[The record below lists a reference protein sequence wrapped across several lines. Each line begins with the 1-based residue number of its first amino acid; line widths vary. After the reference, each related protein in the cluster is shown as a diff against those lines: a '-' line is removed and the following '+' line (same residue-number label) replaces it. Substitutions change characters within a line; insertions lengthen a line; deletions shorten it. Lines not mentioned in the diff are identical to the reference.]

1 MTISTENWQSLQVTE
16 KELEEIY
23 NYLLDTETP
32 IDKYQITKILIAKA
46 VINFEKQLATEAASA
61 GKQYLPEKSFTT
73 GEELVFPALQNS
85 KGKVI
90 NVRAGNNPSYPDLQ
104 VIDVEFS
111 PKVIKSFASNHQ
123 DHKLNNPLPQHANEL
138 LNPDYVMEKFG
149 LALSAK
155 VAEACSQT
163 EDLVCFANH
172 YFPRALL
179 YDIGIGHLNLC
190 EAVLEMAEG
199 GPLSTSELISQIE
212 LPTGDNPQL
221 TEFSINFALTKDGRF
236 DEVGPSGIVLWFLK
250 RLEPQEVQTPPLTLQ
265 FNRLL
270 PNDFDDIPGLD
281 ELIRLVD
288 DELESENTAEPVD
301 EISISLSYPH
311 WRAGT
316 LPLTER
322 NKNIFPTAFE
332 TPRVKFVFHDV
343 NSNEKFPGWVVRP
356 SKYVYGLRKWYEQQ
370 GVIPGSII
378 TLRKSNVSGEVNI
391 LTSKS
396 KSSRDW
402 IRTVLVGADG
412 GIVYAMLKQVI
423 ACKYDERMAIMITDV
438 DGIDALW
445 KEGKS
450 RQTDEKVIMN
460 TMRELVKL
468 NPQNQIHAQEL
479 YSAVNIIKRMP
490 PSVILSI
497 LHSQPW
503 AKHLGDL
510 YFKLEDN

>member
-1 MTISTENWQSLQVTE
+1 
-16 KELEEIY
+16 
-23 NYLLDTETP
+23 
-32 IDKYQITKILIAKA
+32 
-46 VINFEKQLATEAASA
+46 
-61 GKQYLPEKSFTT
+61 
-73 GEELVFPALQNS
+73 
-85 KGKVI
+85 
-90 NVRAGNNPSYPDLQ
+90 
-104 VIDVEFS
+104 
-111 PKVIKSFASNHQ
+111 
-123 DHKLNNPLPQHANEL
+123 
-138 LNPDYVMEKFG
+138 
-149 LALSAK
+149 
-155 VAEACSQT
+155 
-163 EDLVCFANH
+163 
-172 YFPRALL
+172 
-179 YDIGIGHLNLC
+179 
-190 EAVLEMAEG
+190 
-199 GPLSTSELISQIE
+199 
-212 LPTGDNPQL
+212 
-221 TEFSINFALTKDGRF
+221 
-236 DEVGPSGIVLWFLK
+236 
-250 RLEPQEVQTPPLTLQ
+250 
-265 FNRLL
+265 
-270 PNDFDDIPGLD
+270 
-281 ELIRLVD
+281 
-288 DELESENTAEPVD
+288 
-301 EISISLSYPH
+301 
-311 WRAGT
+311 
-316 LPLTER
+316 
-322 NKNIFPTAFE
+322 
-332 TPRVKFVFHDV
+332 
-343 NSNEKFPGWVVRP
+343 
-356 SKYVYGLRKWYEQQ
+356 YEQQ